1 VSGALLL
8 EHWPSDSKGGSL
20 LLELTLG
27 LLTGGTLL
35 PELFLRRRKRGD
47 LGVEGGL

>member
-1 VSGALLL
+1 L
-8 EHWPSDSKGGSL
+8 L

-27 LLTGGTLL
+27 LLAGGTLL
-35 PELFLRRRKRGD
+35 AELLLHRGKRGD